1 MEQEREGTRG
11 REKREGVVGKN
22 GGRCICLFVGCV
34 WQGAEGGAPHVRS
47 SGTSRRRWTRKALVV
62 EAGRWER
69 ELEGRGRG
77 DDAGVEEGWGK
88 GWVVHEICP

>member
-1 MEQEREGTRG
+1 MVGG
-11 REKREGVVGKN
+11 AYVCVLGV
-22 GGRCICLFVGCV
+22 F
-34 WQGAEGGAPHVRS
+34 GAGGGAPHVRS